1 MKGRKPATT
10 FSFESMIMPRIVVIM
25 PSARNAPPP
34 KSPTVVKNI
43 AISTTPITSTIA
55 PITYASVVSVVS
67 TGNAKHTIPAAI
79 IRILAKNHKIE
90 VDFFISFTSLRLHYT
105 TDD

>member
-43 AISTTPITSTIA
+43 AISTTPITSHDRTD
-55 PITYASVVSVVS
+55 YVCECRKRGVN
-67 TGNAKHTIPAAI
+67 GQRKHTIPAAI

-105 TDD
+105 TDN